1 MKWGIAV
8 KRDRDEETVAGCLT
22 AITIIAAFCFIVLLL
37 ISGATVDGS
46 AAETPDASESDAV
59 LQEAPSAVLAEEPV
73 VRIVESRAVEPEEV
87 FEEPQPYYP
96 LTEAE
101 RDALAVVLMCETGG
115 VDELAAEL
123 VATCVLNA
131 CEKDGLRPVEVF
143 ERYQYAVKEKTP
155 NSVCYGAVQSVF
167 DEGNRASEECIL
179 WFYSP
184 ANMPDG
190 VSRWHETQD
199 FVLEYGGHRYFKAK
213 EK

>member
-1 MKWGIAV
+1 MK
-8 KRDRDEETVAGCLT
+8 KREHDEETVAGCLT
-22 AITIIAAFCFIVLLL
+22 VITIIAAFCFIVLLL
-37 ISGATVDGS
+37 ISGNAVDSS
-46 AAETPDASESDAV
+46 AAEVPA
-59 LQEAPSAVLAEEPV
+59 APIDLPAEEPV
-73 VRIVESRAVEPEEV
+73 ARVVESRTVEPEEV
-87 FEEPQPYYP
+87 FVEPQPYYP

-143 ERYQYAVKEKTP
+143 DKYQYAVKEKTP
-155 NSVCYGAVQSVF
+155 NSVCYAAVQSVF
-167 DEGNRASEECIL
+167 DEGSRASDECIL

-190 VSRWHETQD
+190 VSRWHETQE
-199 FVLEYGGHRYFKAK
+199 FVLEYAGHRYFKAK
-213 EK
+213 G